1 MKNGLLHVN
10 GRPILI
16 KGVNRHEHDPD
27 TGQYVRPEGMRQ
39 DIVLRRRSTN
49 SRRRTSTFGWKGGS

>member
-1 MKNGLLHVN
+1 MVEVIPQKRRLPQVEIKDGQLLVN

-27 TGQYVRPEGMRQ
+27 TGHA
-39 DIVLRRRSTN
+39 
-49 SRRRTSTFGWKGGS
+49 